1 MRSPRRV
8 LIPAALGLVAALGL
22 GACGGAAAGDR
33 GGPVLRI
40 AAAADL
46 RFALEELLAVYREA
60 HPDVEVRATYGS
72 SGTLFAQ
79 LEHEAPFD
87 LYLSA
92 DVSYPRRL
100 AEEGLVAPPGAFTY
114 AVGRI
119 VVWVPADSSLDV
131 ERLGLRALLQPSV
144 RAVAIANP
152 EHAPYGRAAVAAM
165 RWAGVDGAVEDRLVL
180 GESAAQAAQFVQAG
194 AADVGIIPLSL
205 ALAPGVE
212 GRWFLVP
219 AQAHPAIVQGG
230 AILRWASDPGAAR
243 AFVELLLGRTGR
255 RVLGRYGFEEPP

>member
-1 MRSPRRV
+1 MRSPRGAFV
-8 LIPAALGLVAALGL
+8 PAALGLVAALVL

-46 RFALEELLAVYREA
+46 RFALEELLEVYREA
-60 HPDVEVRATYGS
+60 HPGVEVRASYGS

-79 LEHEAPFD
+79 LENGAPFD

-100 AEEGLVAPPGAFTY
+100 AEEGLVAPPGVFTY

-119 VVWVPADSSLDV
+119 VVWVPADSPLDV
-131 ERLGLRALLQPSV
+131 ERLGLRALLEPSV

-165 RWAGVDGAVEDRLVL
+165 RWAGVDGAVAGRLVL
-180 GESAAQAAQFVQAG
+180 GENAAQTAQFVQAG

-205 ALAPGVE
+205 ALAPGAE
-212 GRWFLVP
+212 GRWFVIP
-219 AQAHPAIVQGG
+219 SHAHPPIVQGG
-230 AILRWASDPGAAR
+230 AVLRRATDPEAVR
-243 AFVELLLGRTGR
+243 DFVELLLGPTGR
-255 RVLGRYGFEEPP
+255 GVLDRYGFEEPP